1 MHRPELSIW
10 GGYREISKFSRGVSY
25 VRRLSPRCAGTPAR
39 GFRCARR
46 SAAGGRRGRRSK
58 RRRARRARRGPRLPL
73 PCSVSASISGAKGPA
88 ERSENSP
95 SRRGPPLLGL
105 RLGERSEGTGRGLGE
120 LGEALACPFPAQS
133 PLRLAGRRDRPR
145 ARRIHRG
152 SRLPLPCSPS
162 ASESGAKGPTEGSES
177 SPRPS
182 LAPSLLRLRFGDLGE
197 ATGGGLGEFIES
209 PRPSPAPSLLP
220 LRLGERGESTGR
232 GLGEFTEAPRPAP
245 SCSVG
250 EREEKNLEAGPFA
263 RSEGLAAA
271 SRSSD
276 VPSAVSGVTADARS
290 YSMEQ
295 FGQRQSS
302 ELLGLHRS
310 HLGRNDV

>member
-1 MHRPELSIW
+1 MHGALLPVGAEGAGRS
-10 GGYREISKFSRGVSY
+10 GG
-25 VRRLSPRCAGTPAR
+25 
-39 GFRCARR
+39 
-46 SAAGGRRGRRSK
+46 
-58 RRRARRARRGPRLPL
+58 
-73 PCSVSASISGAKGPA
+73 
-88 ERSENSP
+88 
-95 SRRGPPLLGL
+95 
-105 RLGERSEGTGRGLGE
+105 GLGE
-120 LGEALACPFPAQS
+120 LAEALACPFPAQS
-133 PLRLAGRRDRPR
+133 PLRLAGRRDRPS
-145 ARRIHRG
+145 ARRIHRVAEA
-152 SRLPLPCSPS
+152 LPCSDS
-162 ASESGAKGPTEGSES
+162 ASESGAKGPAEGSEN

-182 LAPSLLRLRFGDLGE
+182 A
-197 ATGGGLGEFIES
+197 
-209 PRPSPAPSLLP
+209 RP
-220 LRLGERGESTGR
+220 
-232 GLGEFTEAPRPAP
+232 P

-250 EREEKNLEAGPFA
+250 EREEKKLEVGPFA

>member
-133 PLRLAGRRDRPR
+133 PLRLAGRRNRPR
-145 ARRIHRG
+145 ARRIHRVAEA
-152 SRLPLPCSPS
+152 LPCSVS

-197 ATGGGLGEFIES
+197 ATGGGARRIHRVTEALACPF
-209 PRPSPAPSLLP
+209 PAPP
-220 LRLGERGESTGR
+220 PPRRAGRIDRPRARRIHRGPPP
-232 GLGEFTEAPRPAP
+232 APRPAP
-245 SCSVG
+245 SASG
-250 EREEKNLEAGPFA
+250 RKKSSKSDRSPA
-263 RSEGLAAA
+263 RRA
-271 SRSSD
+271 
-276 VPSAVSGVTADARS
+276 
-290 YSMEQ
+290 
-295 FGQRQSS
+295 
-302 ELLGLHRS
+302 
-310 HLGRNDV
+310 

>member
-1 MHRPELSIW
+1 MHGALPPVGAEGAGRS
-10 GGYREISKFSRGVSY
+10 GG
-25 VRRLSPRCAGTPAR
+25 
-39 GFRCARR
+39 
-46 SAAGGRRGRRSK
+46 
-58 RRRARRARRGPRLPL
+58 
-73 PCSVSASISGAKGPA
+73 
-88 ERSENSP
+88 
-95 SRRGPPLLGL
+95 
-105 RLGERSEGTGRGLGE
+105 GLGE
-120 LGEALACPFPAQS
+120 LAEALACPFPAQS
-133 PLRLAGRRDRPR
+133 PLRLAGRRNRPR
-145 ARRIHRG
+145 ARRIHRVAEA
-152 SRLPLPCSPS
+152 LPCSVS
-162 ASESGAKGPTEGSES
+162 ASESGAKGPAEGWESSARLSPALSLLPLSLRERGEGTDRGIGEFAEALACPLPCSVSASETWAKRPAEGSEN

-182 LAPSLLRLRFGDLGE
+182 A
-197 ATGGGLGEFIES
+197 
-209 PRPSPAPSLLP
+209 RP
-220 LRLGERGESTGR
+220 
-232 GLGEFTEAPRPAP
+232 P

-250 EREEKNLEAGPFA
+250 EREEKKLEVGPFA

>member
-46 SAAGGRRGRRSK
+46 PAAGGRRGRRSK

-133 PLRLAGRRDRPR
+133 PLRLAGRRNRPR
-145 ARRIHRG
+145 ARRIHRVAEA
-152 SRLPLPCSPS
+152 LPCSVS

-177 SPRPS
+177 SPR
-182 LAPSLLRLRFGDLGE
+182 L
-197 ATGGGLGEFIES
+197 
-209 PRPSPAPSLLP
+209 SPASSLLP
-220 LRLGERGESTGR
+220 LSLRERGEGTDR
-232 GLGEFTEAPRPAP
+232 GLGEFAEALACSFPAPSPLRRPGRSDRRGARRIHRVTEALACPFPAPPPPRRAGRSDRPRARRIHRGPPPAPRPAP
-245 SCSVG
+245 SASG
-250 EREEKNLEAGPFA
+250 RKKSSKSDRSPA
-263 RSEGLAAA
+263 RRA
-271 SRSSD
+271 
-276 VPSAVSGVTADARS
+276 
-290 YSMEQ
+290 
-295 FGQRQSS
+295 
-302 ELLGLHRS
+302 
-310 HLGRNDV
+310 

>member
-88 ERSENSP
+88 EGSENSP

-105 RLGERSEGTGRGLGE
+105 RLGERGEGTGRGLGE
-120 LGEALACPFPAQS
+120 LGEALACSFPAPPQ
-133 PLRLAGRRDRPR
+133 PQRAGRRDRSR
-145 ARRIHRG
+145 DRRVRRG
-152 SRLPLPCSPS
+152 PRLP
-162 ASESGAKGPTEGSES
+162 PT
-177 SPRPS
+177 
-182 LAPSLLRLRFGDLGE
+182 LLRLRFGDLGE
-197 ATGGGLGEFIES
+197 ATG
-209 PRPSPAPSLLP
+209 
-220 LRLGERGESTGR
+220 R
-232 GLGEFTEAPRPAP
+232 GLGEFTEALRPPP

-250 EREEKNLEAGPFA
+250 EREEKKLEVGPFA